1 MRILTPHSINIVIQY
16 IYNLFKDLDI
26 DNRDGGFKLK
36 SVSFITYLYLH
47 FITLIIKVAKST
59 QTISVTENE
68 YASN

>member
-36 SVSFITYLYLH
+36 SVNFITYLYLH
-47 FITLIIKVAKST
+47 FITLIKLLKVPK
-59 QTISVTENE
+59 Q
-68 YASN
+68 

>member
-47 FITLIIKVAKST
+47 FITLIKLLKVPK
-59 QTISVTENE
+59 Q
-68 YASN
+68 